1 MLIFYSFFNNFGG
14 VQGTEV
20 VYLLSNDIS
29 SILLKNETNMFATI
43 IVLDGFDVSNLLLLL
58 NLKLS
63 LMFKFKA

>member
-1 MLIFYSFFNNFGG
+1 MGG

-29 SILLKNETNMFATI
+29 SVLLKNETNMFAKI
-43 IVLDGFDVSNLLLLL
+43 IVLDGFDVSNLLLLF

-63 LMFKFKA
+63 LMFKFKAETRG